1 MSDTQTSF
9 PWRYLLA
16 AGAVLVLAG
25 CSSRQPVQNGRIFV
39 SGRIDGDTIDIA
51 SKVAGRV
58 YEISVREGD
67 TVRAGQVLARL
78 DRAQSQAARDEA
90 EAKWHSAQSR
100 LQQIRLQIPTT
111 EERLHQAQLVEN
123 QAETDSPARVAQA
136 RAQLAAT
143 QAELA
148 RAQADLAQNRQDA
161 ERYAALAQRGAVSQ
175 QLADQAATRVKTSE
189 AAVDASRKQVAA
201 AQAALEV
208 AGAIL
213 QTPRI
218 RAAERV
224 TLVKQLNELHAQVR
238 VAESDVKANK
248 ASLERMEADLAD
260 LEVRAPADGTI
271 ITRSA
276 EPGRVIAAGSTI
288 LTMLDLSR
296 LYLRGFV
303 PEGQIG
309 LVKIGQQAEVFLDSA
324 PQTGIPA
331 EVMRIDPQ
339 AMFTPENTYFQQDRV
354 KQVVGLKIR
363 LKGGLGAA
371 KPGMPADA
379 RVLVEAAQGKS

>member
-1 MSDTQTSF
+1 MSETRTSF
-9 PWRYLLA
+9 LWRFLLA
-16 AGAVLVLAG
+16 AGAALLLAG
-25 CSSRQPVQNGRIFV
+25 CHSRQEVQDGRIFV

-51 SKVAGRV
+51 PKVAGRV
-58 YEISVREGD
+58 FEITVREGD
-67 TVRAGQVLARL
+67 SVRAGQVLARL

-90 EAKWHSAQSR
+90 EAKWHSAQQR

-123 QAETDSPARVAQA
+123 QAESDSPARVAQA

-143 QAELA
+143 QAELV
-148 RAQADLAQNRQDA
+148 RALADLAQNRQDA
-161 ERYAALAQRGAVSQ
+161 ERYATLARHGAVAQ

-189 AAVDASRKQVAA
+189 AAVEASRKQVAA

-208 AGAIL
+208 AQAVL
-213 QTPRI
+213 TTPRI
-218 RAAERV
+218 RAAERT
-224 TLVKQLNELHAQVR
+224 TLVKQLNELHAQVK
-238 VAESDVKANK
+238 VAEADVRAGKAV
-248 ASLERMEADLAD
+248 LDRMEADLAD

-271 ITRSA
+271 ITRAA
-276 EPGRVIAAGSTI
+276 EPGRVIAAGATI

-309 LVKIGQQAEVFLDSA
+309 LVKIGQPAEVYLDSA

-363 LKGGLGAA
+363 LKGGVGAA

-379 RVLVEAAQGKS
+379 HVRVEAAQGKS